1 MTGMI
6 DARGAREPTA
16 CPASAGWQWIREAF
30 GLVGAKPGFWIGT
43 FLLLLVVFIALALV
57 PIIGQLVTMFVG
69 PFVIAGY
76 ANAARQQA
84 NGAGPAIE
92 HLMIGFRERPGTLVA
107 VALLYLA
114 ATLVVAVVMVAVLF
128 AILGTGMLAGGGEI
142 DPALLAESWP
152 FLAIVWLLALGL
164 MIPLIMAYWFA
175 PALVVFDGLD
185 AIPAMRASFFGC
197 LRNILPFL
205 VYGLAMLPIA
215 IIAAIPLFLG
225 FLVVFP
231 MVLATYYTA
240 WRGVFGER

>member
-1 MTGMI
+1 MI
-6 DARGAREPTA
+6 DAHAAREPTA

-30 GLVGAKPGFWIGT
+30 GFVGAKPGFWIGT
-43 FLLLLVVFIALALV
+43 MLLLIVVFIGLALV
-57 PIIGQLVTMFVG
+57 PILGQLVNLFIG

-84 NGAGPAIE
+84 NGASPAID
-92 HLMIGFRERPGTLVA
+92 HLLIGFRERPGTLVA
-107 VALLYLA
+107 VVLIYLA
-114 ATLVVAVVMVAVLF
+114 AVLVVMAIMVALLF

-152 FLAIVWLLALGL
+152 LLAIFWLLALAL
-164 MIPLIMAYWFA
+164 MIPLVMAYWFA
-175 PALVVFDGLD
+175 PVLVVFDGLD

-205 VYGLAMLPIA
+205 VYGLALIPIA

-225 FLVVFP
+225 FLVLIP

-240 WRGVFGER
+240 WRGVFGEH